1 MAKEPGDVVRHEP
14 AEAPLSVAVAIIV
27 LTVVELAFMGLFT
40 AGVVLSWNTPTA
52 QQILTFW
59 LASGFL
65 VLGIILALYRRFFLD
80 DVIVVK
86 QRKEKWEDL
95 L

>member
-1 MAKEPGDVVRHEP
+1 MAKGVGEVIRHDP
-14 AEAPLSVAVAIIV
+14 AEAPKSVALAILL
-27 LTVVELAFMGLFT
+27 LTIIEVIFVVLFT
-40 AGVVLSWNTPTA
+40 LGVALRWNSIQA

-59 LASGFL
+59 LANAFL
-65 VLGIILALYRRFFLD
+65 VLAIILTLYRRFFLD
-80 DVIVVK
+80 DIVVVK

>member
-1 MAKEPGDVVRHEP
+1 LAREPGDVVRHEP
-14 AEAPLSVAVAIIV
+14 AEAPLSVAVAVVV
-27 LTVVELAFMGLFT
+27 LTVVELAFVGLFG
-40 AGVVLSWNTPTA
+40 AGAVLGWNTPNA

-59 LASGFL
+59 LASAFL
-65 VLGIILALYRRFFLD
+65 VLGIILALYRRYYLD
-80 DVIVVK
+80 DIIVVK

>member
-14 AEAPLSVAVAIIV
+14 AEAPLSVGVAILV
-27 LTVVELAFMGLFT
+27 LTALELVFAGLFT
-40 AGVVLSWNTPTA
+40 AGVVLGWNSPKA
-52 QQILTFW
+52 QQVLTFW
-59 LASGFL
+59 LASAFL
-65 VLGIILALYRRFFLD
+65 VLGIILTLYRRYFLD
-80 DVIVVK
+80 DVIIVK

>member
-1 MAKEPGDVVRHEP
+1 MAKQPGDVVRHEP
-14 AEAPLSVAVAIIV
+14 AEQPLSMAVAIVV
-27 LTVVELAFMGLFT
+27 LTVIELVFVGLFV
-40 AGVVLSWNTPTA
+40 AGIVLGWNTPTA
-52 QQILTFW
+52 QQIMMFW
-59 LASGFL
+59 LASAFL

-80 DVIVVK
+80 DVIIVK